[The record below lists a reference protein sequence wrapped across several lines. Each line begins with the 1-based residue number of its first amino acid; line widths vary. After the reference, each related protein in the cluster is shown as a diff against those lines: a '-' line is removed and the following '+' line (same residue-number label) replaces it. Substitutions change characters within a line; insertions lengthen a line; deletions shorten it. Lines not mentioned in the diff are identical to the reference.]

1 MVPIILAGQEG
12 LRDEYSRCGDQNKER
27 KRNIFRCKLQLLIQE
42 MPGLACQLR
51 DVLSQRTQRRGTGV
65 RKTLTGTQPKINDRS
80 HVVMV

>member
-1 MVPIILAGQEG
+1 MSILTVVI
-12 LRDEYSRCGDQNKER
+12 RTKKER
-27 KRNIFRCKLQLLIQE
+27 GTSSDVSKLQLLIQE

>member
-1 MVPIILAGQEG
+1 MEI
-12 LRDEYSRCGDQNKER
+12 RTKKER
-27 KRNIFRCKLQLLIQE
+27 GTSPDISKLQLLVQE

-65 RKTLTGTQPKINDRS
+65 RKTLTGQPKINDRN